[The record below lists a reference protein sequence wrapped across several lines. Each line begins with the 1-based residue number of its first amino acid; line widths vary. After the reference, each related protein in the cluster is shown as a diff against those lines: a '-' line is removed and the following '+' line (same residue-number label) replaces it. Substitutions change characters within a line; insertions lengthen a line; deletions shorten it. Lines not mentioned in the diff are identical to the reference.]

1 MPEVFSSFHPLQ
13 NFYTDL
19 LSEQP
24 FWMLFFFVK
33 FKNEVI
39 DMYIRHATINDL
51 KQIAAVEAECFND
64 AEAAS
69 EKSILS
75 RLTMFPNHFWLM
87 FDGDILVGFVNGMV
101 TDRSDL
107 EDEMYENSALHDENG
122 KWQMIFGV
130 CTVPSYRNHGCAGK
144 ILKTV
149 IFDAKEQGREGLVLT
164 CKEAL
169 IGFYE
174 KFGFYDEG
182 ISESSHGGVVW
193 HQMRLKF

>member
-1 MPEVFSSFHPLQ
+1 
-13 NFYTDL
+13 
-19 LSEQP
+19 
-24 FWMLFFFVK
+24 
-33 FKNEVI
+33 
-39 DMYIRHATINDL
+39 MYIRHATINDL
-51 KQIAAVEAECFND
+51 KQIAAVEAECFKD

-87 FDGDILVGFVNGMV
+87 FDEDILVGFVNGMV
-101 TDRSDL
+101 TDRADL
-107 EDEMYENSALHDENG
+107 EDEMYENSALHDESG

-130 CTVPSYRNHGCAGK
+130 CTSPSYRHCGYAGEIMK
-144 ILKTV
+144 AV
-149 IFDAKEQGREGLVLT
+149 ISDAKEQGRQGLVLT

-174 KFGFYDEG
+174 RFGFYDEG

>member
-1 MPEVFSSFHPLQ
+1 
-13 NFYTDL
+13 
-19 LSEQP
+19 
-24 FWMLFFFVK
+24 
-33 FKNEVI
+33 
-39 DMYIRHATINDL
+39 MYIRHANINDL
-51 KQIAAVEAECFND
+51 KQIAAVEAECFSN

-69 EKSILS
+69 ENSILC
-75 RLTMFPNHFWLM
+75 RLAAFPNHFWLM
-87 FDGDILVGFVNGMV
+87 FDGKTLVGFVNGMV
-101 TDRSDL
+101 TDRTNL
-107 EDEMYENSALHDENG
+107 EDEMYENAALHNKNG

-130 CTVPSYRNHGCAGK
+130 CTVPSYRNRGCAAK

-149 IFDAKEQGREGLVLT
+149 ISDAKVQGRKGLVLT
-164 CKEAL
+164 CKEEL